1 MAFIKFTTGVVNNI
15 ENTTSVVEDDC
26 VEVFCQCECKSD
38 EHLLK
43 IRYDKELNTLQFIVL
58 LKKGN
63 FFERLWSSVKYIF
76 NYKESYYGHF
86 EDFLLQNEDITLIKK
101 LIEKVEKGNIIKD

>member
-1 MAFIKFTTGVVNNI
+1 MAFIKYTTGVVDNVKV
-15 ENTTSVVEDDC
+15 TTPVVEDDC
-26 VEVFCQCECKSD
+26 IEVFCQCECHSD

-43 IRYDKELNTLQFIVL
+43 IRYDKELNTFQFIVL

-76 NYKESYYGHF
+76 NYRESYYGHF
-86 EDFLLQNEDITLIKK
+86 EDFLLQNEDIPLIKK
-101 LIEKVEKGNIIKD
+101 LIEKVENNSN